1 MQNSQVR
8 DAGMNRYTMNMIKN
22 RPLALLLMM
31 TSAVISSV
39 LVSPTIAYA
48 DDYSIVP
55 EQFIYCTTCHGV
67 ELQGNRSVDAPRLN
81 GMADWYVRNQL
92 LAFQKGWRGTHEDLI
107 GMEMRP
113 QATILDADGIDEAVA
128 FVTSVPT
135 RQPPRQENPVV
146 GNTERGRD
154 LYATCAACHGNNA
167 EGNKLLNAPK
177 LAGQS
182 DWYLHRQLEKF
193 QAGIRGS
200 ASGDINGA
208 QMRASIVVLPDA
220 EAIADVVTY
229 INSLQ

>member
-1 MQNSQVR
+1 MV
-8 DAGMNRYTMNMIKN
+8 GMGTNRKTMNMIKN
-22 RPLALLLMM
+22 RPLALVLLM
-31 TSAVISSV
+31 TSAVISSA

-81 GMADWYVRNQL
+81 GMEDWYIRNQL
-92 LAFQKGWRGTHEDLI
+92 LAFQKGWRGTHNDLI

-113 QATILDADGIDEAVA
+113 QATILDANGIDEAAA
-128 FVTSVPT
+128 FVASVPDRPPHKVETLAGNAT
-135 RQPPRQENPVV
+135 R
-146 GNTERGRD
+146 GKT
-154 LYATCAACHGNNA
+154 LYTTCAACHGDNA

-200 ASGDINGA
+200 ANGDINGA
-208 QMRASIVVLPDA
+208 QMRASIAVLQDA
-220 EAIADVVTY
+220 EAITDVVAY